1 MKVFL
6 FVFGMF
12 LMCNVVL
19 AWVCLKVGSMGE
31 ESR

>member
-12 LMCNVVL
+12 LMCNAIL
-19 AWVCLKVGSMGE
+19 AWACLKVGSMGDGC
-31 ESR
+31 